1 MWTPSAL
8 ASEAQRY
15 QGRVWRLVEA
25 QHRISTNR
33 LAASADDQRL
43 LEALADEVKP
53 DVPPAARG
61 LHWLLATP
69 FRYGYEKATRF
80 RQAHERPG
88 IFYAAE
94 AEATVVAE
102 AAYWRLVFFSRSPG
116 VQRPRAAVEHNS
128 FTIEVGT
135 EKALD
140 LTQPPFDAQRAAWTH
155 PSDYAACQALAAAA
169 RQASLELIRYESVRD
184 PEHRANI
191 AVLEPA
197 AIRSSHPSHRN
208 TWHLKF
214 EGNRLTAFAA
224 FPSNV
229 RHSFEAAEF
238 GLET

>member
-8 ASEAQRY
+8 ASEVRLY
-15 QGRVWRLVEA
+15 EGRVWRLVEA

-33 LAASADDQRL
+33 LVASLDDQRV
-43 LEALADEVKP
+43 LEALSDEVKP

-116 VQRPRAAVEHNS
+116 VRRPRAAVEHSS
-128 FTIEVGT
+128 FTVEVGT

-140 LTQPPFDAQRAAWTH
+140 LMQPPFSAGRAAWTH
-155 PSDYAACQALAAAA
+155 PSDYGACQALAAEA
-169 RQASLELIRYESVRD
+169 RNAGVELIRYESVRD
-184 PEHRANI
+184 PEHRANV
-191 AVLEPA
+191 AVLDPA
-197 AIRSSHPSHRN
+197 AIRSNQPSYRN

-214 EGNRLTAFAA
+214 EGDRLTAFAA

-229 RHSFEAAEF
+229 RYSFTAADF
-238 GLET
+238 ALDD